1 MFLMNQPARAAS
13 TRERE
18 WAIISS
24 AVGRDRISAY
34 DEIDERSRS
43 GGAAARSRFFP
54 PAAKQFLSRSLS
66 LSLFRFFTFPLL
78 SRSRIFPTF
87 PCRPPC
93 TYTRSLVRSLSVGFI
108 IVFLFAFPSGATRR
122 AAAVAV
128 PAILPTGH
136 DNSFHS
142 LSSAVNHTAQTRD
155 TPVCYASAEG
165 STHLGIYV
173 RSLWTFINYFARAPT
188 FWSAWATRRTIM

>member
-1 MFLMNQPARAAS
+1 MSNNFERCWPGSHKRLRRNRRALSQRWCGCTLALFS
-13 TRERE
+13 TGSET
-18 WAIISS
+18 IFI
-24 AVGRDRISAY
+24 
-34 DEIDERSRS
+34 
-43 GGAAARSRFFP
+43 P
-54 PAAKQFLSRSLS
+54 LSLS
-66 LSLFRFFTFPLL
+66 LSRFFTFPLL

-165 STHLGIYV
+165 STHLGIHV

-188 FWSAWATRRTIM
+188 FWSA